1 MMEIMGEAEPVCAM
15 YNVQE
20 PYMYNLFEE
29 PIIQNLAEIAP
40 VFTTIV
46 DQDNEEPI
54 VCNLGQ
60 LFLSLI
66 EGDIKQMSYTY
77 VEPSSIKIYWEQM
90 E

>member
-1 MMEIMGEAEPVCAM
+1 MGEAEPVCAM

-46 DQDNEEPI
+46 D
-54 VCNLGQ
+54 
-60 LFLSLI
+60 
-66 EGDIKQMSYTY
+66 
-77 VEPSSIKIYWEQM
+77 
-90 E
+90 